1 VATPTILR
9 EVQPSQDHAVEVNRD
24 EILQDAQ
31 EASRPLSGVV
41 PVKKARKKAR
51 HRRALDEVGDEEPEV
66 VDSPRIRKRPD
77 YLRDFVCRNVNILSP
92 IYEEPEVEE
101 NPRESECLWAKGI
114 APPDDPESTVV
125 WSCWNVRRIVV
136 G

>member
-1 VATPTILR
+1 M
-9 EVQPSQDHAVEVNRD
+9 EVNRD

-101 NPRESECLWAKGI
+101 NPRESECL
-114 APPDDPESTVV
+114 
-125 WSCWNVRRIVV
+125 
-136 G
+136 